1 MVVSLLPMNAKA
13 DEVVTIDSEGVT
25 VEALSSGMTVT
36 HWDGSTETAM
46 LSVVVTVPFGTTQF
60 LLDNTNGYV
69 VGTNKF
75 LFYNYSSLNDND
87 FISGYDFDYHEGV
100 SSQVVDLDANGD
112 GEYDYIL
119 IQTPYVTDPSATYG
133 ESSKLFAVIQ
143 FKCAEEPKDQKI
155 TLGAKTS
162 SLTFKAANLKKKK
175 ASVSLKATSLG
186 GNLTYKVTKGSK
198 YLTVSK
204 SGKVTLK
211 KGTPKGTYK
220 VKITASKSLYY
231 KQATKTVTIKVK

>member
-13 DEVVTIDSEGVT
+13 DEAVGQDSEGVT
-25 VEALSSGMTVT
+25 YEASYLGTTVT
-36 HWDGSTETAM
+36 WYDGSTET
-46 LSVVVTVPFGTTQF
+46 SQYTINITVPFGATQF
-60 LLDNTNGYV
+60 KLEDPTTYY
-69 VGTNKF
+69 
-75 LFYNYSSLNDND
+75 LFYNYSGLNGGTDY
-87 FISGYDFDYHEGV
+87 ISKDYGIDYHTGTK
-100 SSQVVDLDANGD
+100 SVVLDLDANGD
-112 GEYDYIL
+112 GEFDYIYV
-119 IQTPYVTDPSATYG
+119 QTPYVADPSATYG

-162 SLTFKAANLKKKK
+162 SLTFKASNLKKKK

-186 GNLTYKVTKGSK
+186 GSLTYKVTKGSK